1 MKEKVKGINVVVF
14 SNLGGSSPERNN
26 HLKFWD
32 FGGKM
37 QAMQHSN
44 NETIGWK

>member
-1 MKEKVKGINVVVF
+1 MKEKVKETNIVVF

-26 HLKFWD
+26 HLKFGD
-32 FGGKM
+32 FSRKI